1 MAKEY
6 GDGNNWRDLK
16 TAGETSTEYTNLDL
30 GPSGQKNIYYVDHVD
45 YKDDRTDYLH
55 FHLDTF
61 SRLRISLC
69 SGEEEDDD
77 IGRTIRGGGP
87 VKLTVYRL
95 VKTTKNGTDTY
106 SLKSVMSMT
115 TTWRKEF
122 KYDEGY
128 QYLAKKKIL
137 LLEPDDYYI
146 SISAVSQKKEPI
158 KYDMEFGAIPFT
170 MSVGGDVDDWRD
182 RKNSGAADLA
192 AVPGIVINQT
202 GMSYKEK
209 EEDAAKSVF
218 SGWVGSGDIID
229 YRKITLENDARL
241 SFSIEGTGP
250 SKFVLYR
257 LETKTDSKTGKTTY
271 SLKKLQSKTL
281 KKLKPVETQYWYDG
295 EDFQMDTDTPV
306 NNYTGKT
313 KSVFLQGS
321 NEYYISI
328 ESASA
333 KKGKLGYV
341 SYDIWLNDKTVFFRP
356 DGRTDVLLTS
366 EKTLV
371 AEAEADDLL
380 DQRAITITDSTEKI
394 LFETEAIGYD
404 DSEETLGIG
413 KIWDNFV
420 GYGDKADFMKIT
432 LTNRAKLSFLVEA
445 KDAAKFIIYKL
456 TRNDD
461 GTYTQK
467 ALQTTTLSKKTEK
480 YFNEDYNI
488 GDYGD
493 YYDVKYIY
501 YNYYKAKT
509 KGYWLDAGEYY
520 ISVKSTKADKG
531 GYAYYNVSLNHAGC
545 SGLDHMVDA
554 GALTGPEPEPA
565 AALAMPETDS
575 PLQDGLSAG
584 LDPVEPF
591 AGASSF
597 AAALVDSAFDGE
609 QLCQSSGMLA

>member
-16 TAGETSTEYTNLDL
+16 TAGDTSTEYTNLDL
-30 GPSGQKNIYYVDHVD
+30 DPSGQKDIHYVDHVD

-55 FHLDTF
+55 FRLDTF

-69 SGEEEDDD
+69 SGEEDTD
-77 IGRTIRGGGP
+77 GVKTIRGGGP

-95 VKTTKNGTDTY
+95 VKTTKNGADTY

-122 KYDEGY
+122 KYDEEY

-137 LLEPDDYYI
+137 LLKPDDYYI

-158 KYDMEFGAIPFT
+158 DYDMDLSAIPFT
-170 MSVGGDVDDWRD
+170 MSVGGDVDDWHD
-182 RKNSGAADLA
+182 HKESGSAGLA

-209 EEDAAKSVF
+209 EEGTARDVF
-218 SGWVGSGDIID
+218 SGWVGSGDVID
-229 YRKITLENDARL
+229 YRKITLEDDARL

-250 SKFVLYR
+250 AKFSLYR
-257 LETKTDSKTGKTTY
+257 LETKTDSKTGEEIY

-281 KKLKPVETQYWYDG
+281 KKLKPVETKYWYDG
-295 EDFQMDTDTPV
+295 EDFQMDTLDPD

-313 KSVFLQGS
+313 KSIFLQGG

-328 ESASA
+328 ESSSA
-333 KKGKLGYV
+333 KKGKLGFV
-341 SYDIWLNDKTVFFRP
+341 SYDIWLSDKTVFFKP
-356 DGRTDVLLTS
+356 DGRTDVLLTP

-371 AEAEADDLL
+371 AEAAAGGLL
-380 DQRAITITDSTEKI
+380 DQRAITITKSTNDI
-394 LFETEAIGYD
+394 LFEAEAIGYN
-404 DSEETLGIG
+404 DSEEKLGIG
-413 KIWDNFV
+413 KIWNNFV
-420 GYGDKADFMKIT
+420 GYGDKADYMKIT
-432 LTNRAKLSFLVEA
+432 LKNRAKLSFYVEA

-456 TRNDD
+456 TPKED

-480 YFNEDYNI
+480 HFNEGYDCWE
-488 GDYGD
+488 
-493 YYDVKYIY
+493 YYDVKYVKY
-501 YNYYKAKT
+501 TYYKAKT
-509 KGYWLDAGEYY
+509 KGYWLDAGDYY

-531 GYAYYNVSLNHAGC
+531 GYAYYNVSLNQAGC
-545 SGLDHMVDA
+545 SGLDSFIDA
-554 GALTGPEPEPA
+554 GALTGPESVA
-565 AALAMPETDS
+565 DLAMPETGG
-575 PLQDGLSAG
+575 PALQDELSAG
-584 LDPVEPF
+584 LNPVEPF
-591 AGASSF
+591 TGVSS
-597 AAALVDSAFDGE
+597 AAALADSAFDGVP
-609 QLCQSSGMLA
+609 LYQSSGLLA